1 MKDSSKPR
9 GVKLA
14 VEIERWKKH
23 NHRAPED
30 VADWKSGMWKLRN
43 RKQLLKENEK
53 LAKCLGEKAVQLCNS
68 FNQMLQTEEKY
79 FLFDTTKNVGVCV
92 SRASAAIRD
101 RRGLR
106 RGLHASCPG
115 IFNSRNIS

>member
-1 MKDSSKPR
+1 
-9 GVKLA
+9 
-14 VEIERWKKH
+14 
-23 NHRAPED
+23 
-30 VADWKSGMWKLRN
+30 MWKLRN

-92 SRASAAIRD
+92 SAARRRPSEIGEVFGEVFMQAALASSI
-101 RRGLR
+101 LEI
-106 RGLHASCPG
+106 LLEV
-115 IFNSRNIS
+115 